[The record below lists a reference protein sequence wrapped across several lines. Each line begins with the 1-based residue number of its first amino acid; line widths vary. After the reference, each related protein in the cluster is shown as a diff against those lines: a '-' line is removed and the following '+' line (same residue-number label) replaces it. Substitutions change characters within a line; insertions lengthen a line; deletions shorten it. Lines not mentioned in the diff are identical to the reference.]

1 MEYFKLVAGMGLLAV
16 FIWLLDRTSKRKG
29 LLVSVL
35 RVDMVIGII
44 AALYLIVSSTTSI
57 FS

>member
-1 MEYFKLVAGMGLLAV
+1 MEYFKLVAGVGLLAV
-16 FIWLLDRTSKRKG
+16 FIWLLNRTSKRKG

-44 AALYLIVSSTTSI
+44 AALYLIVSSTISI